1 MSAGGGSGQVEAK
14 RVSLC
19 KGPPV
24 TYVEVFA
31 GSSNLQVRV
40 AQFTKQPM

>member
-1 MSAGGGSGQVEAK
+1 MSVGGGSGQVEPK

-19 KGPPV
+19 KGPPM
-24 TYVEVFA
+24 TYLEVFV